1 MALSIKNLQKI
12 YANQLHALKG
22 IDLQVEQGD
31 FFALL
36 GSNGAGKTT
45 AIGIICGLLHKT
57 HGNVKIL
64 GLDQDTPT

>member
-1 MALSIKNLQKI
+1 MQVALSIKDLQKT

-36 GSNGAGKTT
+36 GSNGAGKNHSHWYYLWLTSQ
-45 AIGIICGLLHKT
+45 
-57 HGNVKIL
+57 N
-64 GLDQDTPT
+64 PW